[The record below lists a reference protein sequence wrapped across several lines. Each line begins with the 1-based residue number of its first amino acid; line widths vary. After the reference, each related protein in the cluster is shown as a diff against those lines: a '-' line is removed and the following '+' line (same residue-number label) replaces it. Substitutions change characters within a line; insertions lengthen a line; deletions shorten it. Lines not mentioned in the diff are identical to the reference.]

1 MRPLSSS
8 PPQSVINQ
16 LQSIGDRVTR
26 QDWLTGIVITYE
38 PLWAV
43 GPDALKVASPVQA
56 QDMHAEIRKWVSM
69 SIGTEAANAVRII
82 YGGSINKGNC
92 EKMAKQKDIDGFML
106 GSASLRPTEFCEI
119 INLSAVC
126 KFGEA
131 IGM

>member
-1 MRPLSSS
+1 MNYVCR
-8 PPQSVINQ
+8 Q
-16 LQSIGDRVTR
+16 LQAVGEKVPPGSWRDMI
-26 QDWLTGIVITYE
+26 ITYE

-43 GPDALKVASPVQA
+43 GPDALKVASPVQT
-56 QDMHAEIRKWVSM
+56 QDMHAEIRSWVQRQA
-69 SIGTEAANAVRII
+69 GGEAARNVRII